1 MAETPIV
8 SPTLQQDFRT
18 TFPSQVSSG
27 RDLHVSDV
35 IVPIVDF
42 SSTATGSTL
51 AENLNNAIDYSISA
65 GAVNNTTTTIINTT
79 GFWRVYGYVNIVG
92 TGQARNCYIK
102 MNDGTTTKNVFIFQG
117 VNAGGIDIQTALI
130 YDKTFYIHTNHSLI
144 LESDNNQATITY
156 ACRQIADINGTATVP
171 LNYTAS

>member
-8 SPTLQQDFRT
+8 SSSLQQNFRT

-51 AENLNNAIDYSISA
+51 DTNLNNAIDYA
-65 GAVNNTTTTIINTT
+65 MGNFTVVNTTSTIINTP
-79 GFWRVYGYVNIVG
+79 GFWRVLFNYSLLG
-92 TGQARNCYIK
+92 TG
-102 MNDGTTTKNVFIFQG
+102 
-117 VNAGGIDIQTALI
+117 
-130 YDKTFYIHTNHSLI
+130 S
-144 LESDNNQATITY
+144 
-156 ACRQIADINGTATVP
+156 
-171 LNYTAS
+171 

>member
-8 SPTLQQDFRT
+8 SDSLQLDFRT

-51 AENLNNAIDYSISA
+51 STQLNNAIDYAMGSFS
-65 GAVNNTTTTIINTT
+65 VVNTTTTIINTT
-79 GFWRVYGYVNIVG
+79 GFWRVLFNYSILG
-92 TGQARNCYIK
+92 TGSDRNMEIF
-102 MNDGTTTKNVFIFQG
+102 MNDGTTDKIVYQSRRPSSVINETTNV
-117 VNAGGIDIQTALI
+117 NEDLI
-130 YDKTFYIHTNHSLI
+130 FYIHTNHSLKVK
-144 LESDNNQATITY
+144 SDDTQVECSGSY
-156 ACRQIADINGTATVP
+156 RQVADISGTATVP
-171 LNYTAS
+171 LNFTPS

>member
-51 AENLNNAIDYSISA
+51 SSELNNAIDYATTSF
-65 GAVNNTTTTIINTT
+65 AVANGTSTIINTT
-79 GFWRVYGYVNIVG
+79 GFWRVLFNANIIG
-92 TGQARNCYIK
+92 TGSARNINII
-102 MNDGTTTKNVFIFQG
+102 MNDGTTDRIVYRIDRESTVIDEKCNVVADLIFY
-117 VNAGGIDIQTALI
+117 L
-130 YDKTFYIHTNHSLI
+130 HTNHSLKVF
-144 LESDNNQATITY
+144 SDNVQAAISGSY
-156 ACRQIADINGTATVP
+156 RQIADINGTATTP
-171 LNYTAS
+171 LNYTAP